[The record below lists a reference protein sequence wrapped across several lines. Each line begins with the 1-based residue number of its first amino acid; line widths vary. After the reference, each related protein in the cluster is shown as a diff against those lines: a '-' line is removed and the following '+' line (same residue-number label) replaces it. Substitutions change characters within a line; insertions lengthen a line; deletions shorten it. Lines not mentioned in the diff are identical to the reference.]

1 MHCRSILLCG
11 FILVNVVHTNTI
23 FKRVLQHFFIIVK
36 RHRWSVHYAPG
47 NMRDKHYITACG
59 QEFTISCQ
67 SHLDIIP
74 SFFLQIMTYQNDPTK
89 FTTTGW
95 VAITSSTATV
105 AAAGGHH
112 MPVRA
117 LRIMKISRAVCSK
130 EKKKRV
136 FKVMIRTWHNFFPYT
151 IPLCLAFRLLVRT
164 REERKQPQP
173 AKSLQLD
180 SYLIDFKFCG
190 GWFERRQTPLM
201 EPFDGYSEKC
211 CRRPSELIQPFTT
224 RKLSP
229 KFLRS
234 QTSSAYNMK
243 SLNFVKFADE
253 CSQIIKQHWTYKET
267 ASWSD

>member
-1 MHCRSILLCG
+1 MWYIQILYLKGFCNTFSSLLRDTADRYTTLLGTCETNIISQHADRNLQLVVKVTWISFPLFSTNHDLPKWPHQIHDYWLSCHHEQHSYGCCRRRPPHARTSTKDYE
-11 FILVNVVHTNTI
+11 N
-23 FKRVLQHFFIIVK
+23 KRRGMFE
-36 RHRWSVHYAPG
+36 G
-47 NMRDKHYITACG
+47 
-59 QEFTISCQ
+59 
-67 SHLDIIP
+67 
-74 SFFLQIMTYQNDPTK
+74 
-89 FTTTGW
+89 
-95 VAITSSTATV
+95 
-105 AAAGGHH
+105 
-112 MPVRA
+112 
-117 LRIMKISRAVCSK
+117 
-130 EKKKRV
+130 KKKRV
-136 FKVMIRTWHNFFPYT
+136 FKVMICTWHNFFSYT